1 LPNTKPVGVIP
12 KERKVLFLSAQF
24 HRESGDETE
33 RKIDDT
39 KNFSASISDWKI
51 ILFNLTCNFL
61 IK

>member
-33 RKIDDT
+33 RKIYEIE
-39 KNFSASISDWKI
+39 KFGALSSWHQLSSLNPF
-51 ILFNLTCNFL
+51 
-61 IK
+61 